1 MSEGRPSS
9 TSLLALLQLTDSF
22 FPTGMFAHSLGLE
35 GMVRRG
41 RVKTLADLE
50 QIILSTLT
58 HAVIP
63 SDCVALVN
71 AHRAHRAGALDELVG
86 IDRRL
91 VLMKIAPELR
101 LASQQHG
108 RRLLAESVAFS
119 DDRIVGAYRSRVL
132 QRMVPGTGAVAL
144 GAVTSALDIG
154 ADLALAG
161 YVHGYATGVVSAAIR
176 LLPISNT
183 DCQGLMFRVQGA
195 IQDDLELVHAH
206 PWRAMTAFTPELDI
220 ASMGHVHDDLRMF
233 AS

>member
-1 MSEGRPSS
+1 MSECRPSS

-35 GMVRRG
+35 GIVRRG
-41 RVKTLADLE
+41 RIKTLADLE
-50 QIILSTLT
+50 QIIFSSLT
-58 HAVIP
+58 HSVIP

-71 AHRAHRAGALDELVG
+71 AHRSHQTRALDELIR

-91 VLMKIAPELR
+91 FLMKAAPELR

-108 RRLLAESVAFS
+108 RRLLTESAAFS
-119 DDRIVGAYRSRVL
+119 DDRILGAYREQVL
-132 QRMVPGTGAVAL
+132 QRVAPGTGAVAFA
-144 GAVTSALDIG
+144 AVTSTLDIG
-154 ADLALAG
+154 ARLALAG
-161 YVHGYATGVVSAAIR
+161 YVHGYATALVSAAIR

-183 DCQGLMFRVQGA
+183 DCQGLMHRVQKA
-195 IQDDLELVHAH
+195 IEDDLESVHAR
-206 PWRAMTAFTPELDI
+206 PWQAMTAFTPELDI